1 MRGIFVT
8 QNLVEQE
15 LPHLINISCR
25 EYQYTNMIIIET
37 DICTGT
43 KFTAK
48 NFEKLLAQREIYSS
62 DAKKYCK
69 LMYSDTKRTMI

>member
-8 QNLVEQE
+8 RNLVEQE

-43 KFTAK
+43 KFIAK
-48 NFEKLLAQREIYSS
+48 TLKNYSPNEKYTRPTPKNIANLCIPTQKEP
-62 DAKKYCK
+62 
-69 LMYSDTKRTMI
+69 